1 MLVLKW
7 MFGGPNADPGLHRD
21 LSLALASCNS
31 VTVQQPDNH
40 TPPVLYRGPDTSFLC
55 DVNRPSSENI

>member
-7 MFGGPNADPGLHRD
+7 MFGGPDAHPGSSETEAS
-21 LSLALASCNS
+21 LSTAAA
-31 VTVQQPDNH
+31 VDTH
-40 TPPVLYRGPDTSFLC
+40 TPPVLHRGPDTSFLC